1 MATIRVYKHYVRLP
15 FLLLGLIEISL
26 LTAVVYAAVYLR
38 HIAIFPALPDYADPL
53 LPRALLFAFTVFISM
68 FAMGLYQGQLREG
81 YAGILL
87 RLLISLLIATVVLSI
102 VSYLLQLF
110 LFGRGVLSIALVL
123 SFIVLSV
130 TRALFIKHVD
140 ASLLRRRILVLG
152 AGERAENFT
161 RLRRKS
167 DHRGFNVIGFVH
179 IEGEQ
184 DFIQSDRILTLDG
197 SLLDKCLELEID
209 EIVVAITDRRKK
221 FPVHELL
228 DCRLNGIDV
237 VDALT
242 FFERE
247 TGKIVLELLNP
258 SWLIFSEG
266 WTRGA
271 VRSFTQRFFDIF
283 LCVLLLLFAWPFL
296 LITAIAIAVESGF
309 ASPVLYRQVRVGQ
322 NGKPFQLLKFRS
334 MHAAQ
339 AIPNVQLGTPDS
351 SQVTLVGSITR
362 KFRIDELP
370 QIYNILKGDMR
381 FVGPRP
387 ERPELVTLLS
397 EKIPYY
403 DERHLVKPGL
413 AGWAQLNYPY
423 GSTEKD
429 AAEKLQF
436 DLYYVKN
443 HTLVLDVF
451 ILIQTAEVVLFGKGS
466 R

>member
-1 MATIRVYKHYVRLP
+1 MVGA
-15 FLLLGLIEISL
+15 
-26 LTAVVYAAVYLR
+26 VYASAYLR
-38 HIAIFPALPDYADPL
+38 DLDKFPNLPQYLDPL
-53 LPRALLFAFTVFISM
+53 LLRALLFASSMTASM

-81 YAGILL
+81 VSGILM
-87 RLLISLLIATVVLSI
+87 RLSISFFIGIVILSI
-102 VSYLLQLF
+102 VSYVSQTL
-110 LFGRGVLSIALVL
+110 LFGRGVLSIALII
-123 SFIVLSV
+123 SFLLIILLRSFFLK
-130 TRALFIKHVD
+130 TVD
-140 ASLLRRRILVLG
+140 ESILRRRVLVLG
-152 AGERAENFT
+152 AAERAANFT

-167 DHRGFNVIGFVH
+167 DHRGFNIIGFIH

-184 DFIQSDRILTLDG
+184 DIIDENRVLALDG
-197 SLLDKCLELEID
+197 PLLDKCLKLEID

-247 TGKIVLELLNP
+247 TGKIIIELLNP

-271 VRSFTQRFFDIF
+271 IRSLTHRFFDIF
-283 LCVLLLLFAWPFL
+283 LCFLLLLLTWPFL
-296 LITAIAIAVESGF
+296 ILTTIAIAIEGGF
-309 ASPVLYRQVRVGQ
+309 AAPVLYRQVRIGQ

-334 MHAAQ
+334 MHAVQ
-339 AIPNVQLGTPDS
+339 TIPTVELGTPDPS
-351 SQVTLVGSITR
+351 RVTIVGSIIR

-429 AAEKLQF
+429 ALEKLQF
-436 DLYYVKN
+436 DLFYVKN
-443 HTLVLDVF
+443 HSLVLDLF
-451 ILIQTAEVVLFGKGS
+451 ILAQTVEVVIFGKGS